1 MKNKEK
7 RETKENITKNIKKV
21 NEKYLKMKK
30 EEILEALED
39 KDNEIKNYQIKL
51 EQIQQKTEE
60 LKKNEN
66 IYKDQLLRMQA
77 DFENYKKREEKKKKD
92 FMEYANKDLICK
104 LLSVI
109 DNLERAVSYSHNQ
122 KHQSESIRKGI
133 ESVLKDFQK
142 ILEKEGLAPIKS
154 LGKRFDPYC
163 HEAIMQVESDKYPED
178 TVTEEITKGYY
189 LKSNVIR
196 PAIVKVSKGKNQDD
210 TDKDINNNDK

>member
-7 RETKENITKNIKKV
+7 RETKENIPKDIKKV

-210 TDKDINNNDK
+210 TDKDTNNNDK